1 MRTFA
6 GSQSLRRMEGV
17 RGYGGEEWPHSQSI
31 PLEEQGCQEEQPW
44 ICLSV
49 WLGPGCCLVP
59 LVRGARRSPPSPSFS
74 PAPDWAGRDCG
85 LLAAPGAHTTVGFPA
100 PPPTLGERLQGG
112 L

>member
-6 GSQSLRRMEGV
+6 GSQSLRRMAGV

-31 PLEEQGCQEEQPW
+31 PLEEQGCQEGPPW
-44 ICLSV
+44 ICLYRSAQAAAGCR
-49 WLGPGCCLVP
+49 WSEGPG
-59 LVRGARRSPPSPSFS
+59 RSPSPSFS

-100 PPPTLGERLQGG
+100 PPPPTLGERLQGG